1 MVYISFVF
9 RSIQTKIMFF
19 VMLLAMGLLILT
31 RAFLVFNMKII
42 IKDLEKGRLK
52 SRALLEASLM
62 ESPRV
67 KGKNPLPGKD

>member
-67 KGKNPLPGKD
+67 KGKKPLPGKD